1 MKISTKSSLK
11 VYFLS
16 LFRNMTSHNKQSFK
30 MLLVAILLC
39 LQLSPPNFTVSA
51 IEIAA
56 ENPIVRNGFNRNS
69 GCDESQSNQMQ
80 EEYQKCSTEFT
91 NRHHASIGSA
101 VSEEQHQKLTCQ
113 LLEDTVKCDE
123 LLSRC
128 HSAEEVEK
136 MKNAHISARVN
147 QYNDNKDGINI
158 MECRLAKEFLDLKNL
173 SKK

>member
-51 IEIAA
+51 IETAA
-56 ENPIVRNGFNRNS
+56 ANPIVRNRFNRNP

-101 VSEEQHQKLTCQ
+101 VSEEQHQVSHAWYYL
-113 LLEDTVKCDE
+113 
-123 LLSRC
+123 
-128 HSAEEVEK
+128 
-136 MKNAHISARVN
+136 
-147 QYNDNKDGINI
+147 
-158 MECRLAKEFLDLKNL
+158 
-173 SKK
+173 